1 MRRIF
6 TAIDISDEARR
17 RTSDYIE
24 NLRGEF
30 SDLRVGWERA
40 EKLHLTLKFLGDAEE
55 VQLNNLIEAVGKTA
69 EQFSSFKLQISETG
83 AFPSEKNARIL
94 WLGALAKQGS
104 LHRLNKTLETE
115 CERKGLEKE
124 NRNFKPHL
132 TIARLR
138 EPMKSKELVGQH
150 LRNDFASIE
159 VTVSKI
165 VIYQS
170 RLEKSGSV
178 YSVVSKHELTGMTG

>member
-1 MRRIF
+1 MN
-6 TAIDISDEARR
+6 E
-17 RTSDYIE
+17 
-24 NLRGEF
+24 
-30 SDLRVGWERA
+30 
-40 EKLHLTLKFLGDAEE
+40 
-55 VQLNNLIEAVGKTA
+55 
-69 EQFSSFKLQISETG
+69 
-83 AFPSEKNARIL
+83 
-94 WLGALAKQGS
+94 
-104 LHRLNKTLETE
+104 TLETE